1 MVRVSGSDALS
12 ICQAVTGRR
21 PRPRYATLA
30 EFRDA
35 QGDLLDQGLVL
46 YFAGPASFTG
56 EDVVEFQG
64 HGGPVV
70 MDLLLSA
77 VLAQGARLARP
88 GEFSERAFH
97 NDKLDLAQA
106 EAVADLI
113 DSASRAAALGAARSL
128 SGAFSDE
135 IHRIAQAMLE
145 LRIYIEA
152 AIDFPE
158 EEVDFLAEGQVEQR
172 VRDLLDQL
180 AAVQRNA
187 QQGALLNEGIRL
199 ALAGR
204 PNVGKSSLLNRLTG
218 YDRAIVTDIAGT
230 TRDSLAEQLT
240 LDGIPITLVDTAGLR
255 LTEDRVE
262 IEGIERARL
271 QIAQADQVLLLVDQ
285 DDPNDWAALI
295 EEQQLPR
302 DRLTLVRNTIDLG
315 GEVETAAWDGLPV
328 LPISALTG
336 TGIPALIDHIKVL
349 AGYRPAEGNF
359 SARRRHLTALGQAQT
374 HVEHG
379 LTQLLTLGAGE
390 LLAEDLRQ
398 AHDALGEITGRVS
411 ADALLGEIFSSFCIG
426 K

>member
-1 MVRVSGSDALS
+1 VVRVSGPAALA
-12 ICQAVTGRR
+12 ICRNLTGRK
-21 PRPRYATLA
+21 PRPRTATLA
-30 EFRDA
+30 DFRD
-35 QGDLLDQGLVL
+35 QSGTLLDQGLVL
-46 YFAGPASFTG
+46 YFPGPASFTG

-77 VLAQGARLARP
+77 VLAKGARLARP

-128 SGAFSDE
+128 SGAFSTE
-135 IHRIAQAMLE
+135 IERIAAAMLE

-158 EEVDFLAEGQVEQR
+158 EEVDFLAEGQVDAR
-172 VRDLLDQL
+172 VRSLLEQL
-180 AAVQRNA
+180 DAVQRNA

-204 PNVGKSSLLNRLTG
+204 PNVGKSSLLNRLAG

-240 LDGIPITLVDTAGLR
+240 LDGIPVTLVDTAGLR
-255 LTEDRVE
+255 ETQDRVE
-262 IEGIERARL
+262 REGIERARL

-285 DDPNDWAALI
+285 DEPDDWAALI
-295 EEQQLPR
+295 AEQALPQ
-302 DRLTLVRNTIDLG
+302 DRLTLVRNKIDLG
-315 GEVETAAWDGLPV
+315 GDTAPAEWQGLPI

-336 TGIPALIDHIKVL
+336 DGIANLIAHIKHL
-349 AGYRPAEGNF
+349 AGYRPTEGNF
-359 SARRRHLTALGQAQT
+359 SARRRHLSALAQAQAC
-374 HVEHG
+374 VEHG
-379 LTQLLTLGAGE
+379 LAQLQALGAGE

-398 AHDALGEITGRVS
+398 AHDALGEITGRVT